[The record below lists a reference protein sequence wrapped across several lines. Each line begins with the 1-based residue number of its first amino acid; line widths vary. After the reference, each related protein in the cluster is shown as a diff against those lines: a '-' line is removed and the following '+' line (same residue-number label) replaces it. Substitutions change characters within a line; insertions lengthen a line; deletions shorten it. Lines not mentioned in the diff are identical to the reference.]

1 MEESVVDYKEVFRK
15 MPKPV
20 LFIRYELNKDKKSVM
35 NIEFINDEAL
45 SFFNKT
51 CGELINKDFFE
62 ILPEFKE
69 DKNFIDRVESIGS
82 DNIIYT
88 KYIRSLVNFI
98 GITIQKID
106 EKYFAFYLEYC
117 IEKKVFDE
125 INKLGNIFFIK
136 DKENRYMHSSDL
148 YNEYAGHPNIDM
160 YGLTDFEIYP
170 EDIAAL
176 YFDATK
182 TLIDSK
188 KAYSQEIWT
197 LNNTVYILNR
207 HSIYSNDEIIGV
219 IGIYESVIGKLEKI
233 YDGDIITKIVNNST
247 EHITIKDMNGVY
259 LDCNNSFLKDTKLKR
274 EDVIG
279 KSNANIVN
287 LSEIEVS
294 AHKSDLEVIK
304 EKKRKIYNEEITIDG
319 QVREFE
325 VIKEP
330 FLDSYKNMVGII
342 ATGRD
347 VTHRREI
354 ERMQQEFFANIS
366 HELRTPLNLI
376 FGSLQLI
383 RIVEKE
389 YLEKRSAFNK
399 YINIIDQNSK
409 RLLKL
414 VDNLIDSTKMKC
426 GYYQYNPENNDIVS
440 FIENIAMS
448 VAEFAKQNNIDLK
461 FDTDVEEKI
470 MAFDLEKLERIMLN
484 LLSNS
489 IKYNKVQGQIEV
501 LLNDCNDTF
510 VITVKDTGVG
520 IPSDKLMYIFER
532 FRQVENRFN
541 KSTEGSGIGLSLVKD
556 LIEIQGGAI
565 EVKSELGVGS
575 EFIIKLPVKI
585 LSDQSNINKMYF
597 NNYSSDLV
605 KRMNIEFS
613 DIYLKND

>member
-1 MEESVVDYKEVFRK
+1 MVNYKDVFRK
-15 MPKPV
+15 IPKPI
-20 LFIRYELNKDKKSVM
+20 LFIKYELNKDKNTTMK
-35 NIEFINDEAL
+35 IEFINDEAL

-51 CGELINKDFFE
+51 SDELIHKDFFDV
-62 ILPEFKE
+62 LPEFKD
-69 DKNFIDRVESIGS
+69 DKNFINRIESIEN
-82 DNIIYT
+82 DNIVCT

-98 GITIQKID
+98 SITIQKID
-106 EKYFAFYLEYC
+106 EKYFAFYLEHC
-117 IEKKVFDE
+117 IEKKIFDE
-125 INKLGNIFFIK
+125 INELGNIFFIK
-136 DKENRYMHSSDL
+136 DRENRYMYSSDL
-148 YNEYAGHPNIDM
+148 YNEYEGHPNLDM
-160 YGLTDFEIYP
+160 YGLTDFDVYSKENG
-170 EDIAAL
+170 DL
-176 YFDATK
+176 YFNAAK
-182 TLIDSK
+182 TFIDSK
-188 KAYSQEIWT
+188 QPYSKEIST

-207 HSIYSNDEIIGV
+207 YSIYSNGEV
-219 IGIYESVIGKLEKI
+219 IGIIGIFESVIGKLEKI
-233 YDGDIITKIVNNST
+233 YDGGIMTKIVNDSL
-247 EHITIKDMNGVY
+247 EHIIFKDMNGVY
-259 LDCNNSFLKDTKLKR
+259 LDCNDSFLKDLKLKR

-279 KSNANIVN
+279 KSSSNIYG
-287 LSEIEVS
+287 LSEIEAS
-294 AHKSDLEVIK
+294 IQKSDLEVIK

-330 FLDSYKNMVGII
+330 FLDSYKNLVGII
-342 ATGRD
+342 VTGRD

-354 ERMQQEFFANIS
+354 EKMQQEFFANIS

-376 FGSLQLI
+376 FSSLQLI
-383 RIVEKE
+383 KSVEKE
-389 YLEKRSAFNK
+389 VLEKRNSLNK
-399 YINIIDQNSK
+399 YIDIIDQNSK

-414 VDNLIDSTKMKC
+414 VDNLIDSTRMKC
-426 GYYQYNPENNDIVS
+426 GYYEYEPKNYDIVS
-440 FIENIAMS
+440 FVENISMS
-448 VAEFAKQNNIDLK
+448 VADFAKQNNIDLI

-489 IKYNKVQGQIEV
+489 IKYNKAQGQIEV

-510 VITVKDTGVG
+510 VIRVKDTGVG

-556 LIEIQGGAI
+556 LIEIQGGTI

-585 LSDQSNINKMYF
+585 LSDDSNIDKVYF
-597 NNYSSDLV
+597 NNDYHDLV

-613 DIYLKND
+613 DIYIGND

>member
-1 MEESVVDYKEVFRK
+1 MVNYKDVFRK
-15 MPKPV
+15 IPKPV
-20 LFIRYELNKDKKSVM
+20 LFIKYELNKDKNTTMK
-35 NIEFINDEAL
+35 IEFINDEAL

-51 CGELINKDFFE
+51 SDELIHKDFFDV
-62 ILPEFKE
+62 LPEFKD
-69 DKNFIDRVESIGS
+69 DKNFINRIESIEN
-82 DNIIYT
+82 DNIVCT

-98 GITIQKID
+98 SITIQKID
-106 EKYFAFYLEYC
+106 EKYFAFYLEHC
-117 IEKKVFDE
+117 IEKKIFDE
-125 INKLGNIFFIK
+125 INELGNIFFIK
-136 DKENRYMHSSDL
+136 DRENRYMYSSDL
-148 YNEYAGHPNIDM
+148 YNEYEGHPNLDM
-160 YGLTDFEIYP
+160 YGLTDFDVYSKENG
-170 EDIAAL
+170 DL
-176 YFDATK
+176 YFNAAK
-182 TLIDSK
+182 TFIDSK
-188 KAYSQEIWT
+188 QPYSKEIST

-207 HSIYSNDEIIGV
+207 YSIYSNGEV
-219 IGIYESVIGKLEKI
+219 IGIIGIFESVIGKLEKI
-233 YDGDIITKIVNNST
+233 YDGGIMTKIVNDSL
-247 EHITIKDMNGVY
+247 EHIIFKDMNGVY
-259 LDCNNSFLKDTKLKR
+259 LDCNDSFLKDLKLKR

-279 KSNANIVN
+279 KSSSNIYG
-287 LSEIEVS
+287 LSEIEAS
-294 AHKSDLEVIK
+294 IQKSDLEVIK

-330 FLDSYKNMVGII
+330 FLDSYKNLVGII
-342 ATGRD
+342 VTGRD

-354 ERMQQEFFANIS
+354 EKMQQEFFANIS

-383 RIVEKE
+383 KSVEKE
-389 YLEKRSAFNK
+389 VLEKRNSLNK
-399 YINIIDQNSK
+399 YIDIIDQNSK
-409 RLLKL
+409 RLLRL
-414 VDNLIDSTKMKC
+414 VDNLIDSTRMKC
-426 GYYQYNPENNDIVS
+426 GYYEYKPKNYDIVS
-440 FIENIAMS
+440 FVENISMS
-448 VAEFAKQNNIDLK
+448 VADFAKQNNIDLI

-489 IKYNKVQGQIEV
+489 IKYNKAQGQIEV

-510 VITVKDTGVG
+510 VIRVKDTGVG

-556 LIEIQGGAI
+556 LIEIQGGTI

-585 LSDQSNINKMYF
+585 LSDDSNIDKVYF
-597 NNYSSDLV
+597 NNDYHDLV

-613 DIYLKND
+613 DIYIGND

>member
-1 MEESVVDYKEVFRK
+1 MVNYKDVFRK
-15 MPKPV
+15 IPKPI
-20 LFIRYELNKDKKSVM
+20 LFIKYELNKDKNTTMK
-35 NIEFINDEAL
+35 IEFINDEAL

-51 CGELINKDFFE
+51 SDELIHKDFFDV
-62 ILPEFKE
+62 LPEFKD
-69 DKNFIDRVESIGS
+69 DKNFINRIESIEN
-82 DNIIYT
+82 DNIVCT

-98 GITIQKID
+98 SITIQKID
-106 EKYFAFYLEYC
+106 EKYFAFYLEHC
-117 IEKKVFDE
+117 IEKKIFDE
-125 INKLGNIFFIK
+125 INELGNIFFIK
-136 DKENRYMHSSDL
+136 DRENRYMYSSDL
-148 YNEYAGHPNIDM
+148 YNEYAGHPNLDM
-160 YGLTDFEIYP
+160 YGLTDFDVYSKENG
-170 EDIAAL
+170 DL
-176 YFDATK
+176 YFNAAK
-182 TLIDSK
+182 TFIDSK
-188 KAYSQEIWT
+188 QPYSKEIST

-207 HSIYSNDEIIGV
+207 YSIYSNGEV
-219 IGIYESVIGKLEKI
+219 IGIIGIFESVIGKLEKI
-233 YDGDIITKIVNNST
+233 YDGGIMTKIVNDSL
-247 EHITIKDMNGVY
+247 EHIIFKDMNGVY
-259 LDCNNSFLKDTKLKR
+259 LDCNDSFLKDLKLKR

-279 KSNANIVN
+279 KSSSNIYG
-287 LSEIEVS
+287 LSEIEAS
-294 AHKSDLEVIK
+294 IQKSDLEVIK

-330 FLDSYKNMVGII
+330 FLDSYKNLVGII
-342 ATGRD
+342 VTGRD

-354 ERMQQEFFANIS
+354 EKMQQEFFANIS

-383 RIVEKE
+383 KSVEKE
-389 YLEKRSAFNK
+389 VLEKRNSLNK
-399 YINIIDQNSK
+399 YIDIIDQNSK

-414 VDNLIDSTKMKC
+414 VDNLIDSTRMKC
-426 GYYQYNPENNDIVS
+426 GYYKYNPKNYDIVS
-440 FIENIAMS
+440 FVENISMS
-448 VAEFAKQNNIDLK
+448 VADFAKQNNIDLI

-489 IKYNKVQGQIEV
+489 IKYNKAQGQIEV

-556 LIEIQGGAI
+556 LIEIQGGTI

-585 LSDQSNINKMYF
+585 LSDDSNIDKVYF
-597 NNYSSDLV
+597 NNDYHDLV

-613 DIYLKND
+613 DIYIGND

>member
-1 MEESVVDYKEVFRK
+1 MVNYKDVFRK
-15 MPKPV
+15 IPKPV
-20 LFIRYELNKDKKSVM
+20 LFIKYELNKDKNTTMK
-35 NIEFINDEAL
+35 IEFINDEAL

-51 CGELINKDFFE
+51 SDELIHKDFFDV
-62 ILPEFKE
+62 LPEFKD
-69 DKNFIDRVESIGS
+69 DKNFINRIESIEN
-82 DNIIYT
+82 DNIVCT

-98 GITIQKID
+98 SITIQKID

-117 IEKKVFDE
+117 IEKKIFDE
-125 INKLGNIFFIK
+125 INELGNIFFIK
-136 DKENRYMHSSDL
+136 DRENRYMYSSDL
-148 YNEYAGHPNIDM
+148 YNEYAGHPNLDM
-160 YGLTDFEIYP
+160 YGLTDFDVYSKENG
-170 EDIAAL
+170 DL
-176 YFDATK
+176 YFNAAK
-182 TLIDSK
+182 TFIDSK
-188 KAYSQEIWT
+188 QPYSKEIST

-207 HSIYSNDEIIGV
+207 YSIYSNGEV
-219 IGIYESVIGKLEKI
+219 IGIIGIFESVIGKLEKI
-233 YDGDIITKIVNNST
+233 YDGGIMTKIVNDSL
-247 EHITIKDMNGVY
+247 EHIIFKDMNGVY
-259 LDCNNSFLKDTKLKR
+259 LDCNDSFLKDLKLKR

-279 KSNANIVN
+279 KSSFNIYG
-287 LSEIEVS
+287 LSEIEAS
-294 AHKSDLEVIK
+294 IQKSDLEVIK

-330 FLDSYKNMVGII
+330 FWDSYKNLVGII
-342 ATGRD
+342 VTGRD

-354 ERMQQEFFANIS
+354 EKMQQEFFANIS

-383 RIVEKE
+383 KSVEKE
-389 YLEKRSAFNK
+389 ALEKRNSLNK
-399 YINIIDQNSK
+399 YIDIIDQNSK

-414 VDNLIDSTKMKC
+414 VDNLIDSTRMKC
-426 GYYQYNPENNDIVS
+426 GYYEYKPKNYDIVS
-440 FIENIAMS
+440 FVENISMS
-448 VAEFAKQNNIDLK
+448 VADFAKQNNIDLI

-489 IKYNKVQGQIEV
+489 IKYNKAQGQIEV

-510 VITVKDTGVG
+510 VIRVKDTGVG
-520 IPSDKLMYIFER
+520 IPSDNLMYIFER

-556 LIEIQGGAI
+556 LIEIQGGTI

-585 LSDQSNINKMYF
+585 LSDDSNIDKVYF
-597 NNYSSDLV
+597 NNDYHDLV

-613 DIYLKND
+613 DIYIGND

>member
-1 MEESVVDYKEVFRK
+1 MVNYKDVFRK
-15 MPKPV
+15 IPKPV
-20 LFIRYELNKDKKSVM
+20 LFIKYELNKDKNTTMK
-35 NIEFINDEAL
+35 IEFINDEAL

-51 CGELINKDFFE
+51 SDELIHKDFFDV
-62 ILPEFKE
+62 LPEFKD
-69 DKNFIDRVESIGS
+69 DKNFINRIESIEN
-82 DNIIYT
+82 DNIVCT

-98 GITIQKID
+98 SITIQKID
-106 EKYFAFYLEYC
+106 EKYFAFYLEHC
-117 IEKKVFDE
+117 IEKKIFDE
-125 INKLGNIFFIK
+125 INELGNIFFIK
-136 DKENRYMHSSDL
+136 DRENRYMYSSDL
-148 YNEYAGHPNIDM
+148 YNEYEGHPNLDM
-160 YGLTDFEIYP
+160 YGLTDFDVYSKENG
-170 EDIAAL
+170 DL
-176 YFDATK
+176 YFNAAK
-182 TLIDSK
+182 TFIDSK
-188 KAYSQEIWT
+188 QPYSKEIST

-207 HSIYSNDEIIGV
+207 YSIYSNGEV
-219 IGIYESVIGKLEKI
+219 IGIIGIFESVIGKLEKI
-233 YDGDIITKIVNNST
+233 YDGGIMTKIVNDSL
-247 EHITIKDMNGVY
+247 EHIIFKDMNGVY
-259 LDCNNSFLKDTKLKR
+259 LDCNDSFLKDLKLKR

-279 KSNANIVN
+279 KSSSNIYG
-287 LSEIEVS
+287 LSEIEAS
-294 AHKSDLEVIK
+294 IQKSDLEVIK

-330 FLDSYKNMVGII
+330 FLDSYKNLVGII
-342 ATGRD
+342 VTGRD

-354 ERMQQEFFANIS
+354 EKMQQEFFANIS

-383 RIVEKE
+383 KSVEKE
-389 YLEKRSAFNK
+389 VLEKRNSLNK
-399 YINIIDQNSK
+399 YIDIIDQNSK

-414 VDNLIDSTKMKC
+414 VDNLIDSTRMKC
-426 GYYQYNPENNDIVS
+426 GYYEYKPKNYDIVS
-440 FIENIAMS
+440 FVENISMS
-448 VAEFAKQNNIDLK
+448 VADFAKQNNIDLI

-489 IKYNKVQGQIEV
+489 IKYNKAQGQIEV

-510 VITVKDTGVG
+510 VIRVKDTGVG

-556 LIEIQGGAI
+556 LIEIQGGTI

-585 LSDQSNINKMYF
+585 LSDDSNIDKVYF
-597 NNYSSDLV
+597 NNDYHDLV

-613 DIYLKND
+613 DIYIGND

>member
-1 MEESVVDYKEVFRK
+1 MVNYKDVFRK
-15 MPKPV
+15 IPKPV
-20 LFIRYELNKDKKSVM
+20 LFIKYELNKDKNTTMK
-35 NIEFINDEAL
+35 IEFINDEAL

-51 CGELINKDFFE
+51 SDELIHKDFFDV
-62 ILPEFKE
+62 LPEFND
-69 DKNFIDRVESIGS
+69 DKNFINRIESIEN
-82 DNIIYT
+82 DNIVCT

-98 GITIQKID
+98 SITIQKID

-117 IEKKVFDE
+117 IEKKIFDE
-125 INKLGNIFFIK
+125 INELGNIFFIK
-136 DKENRYMHSSDL
+136 DRENRYMYSSDL
-148 YNEYAGHPNIDM
+148 YNEYAGHPNLDM
-160 YGLTDFEIYP
+160 YGLTDFDVYSKENG
-170 EDIAAL
+170 DL
-176 YFDATK
+176 YFNAAK
-182 TLIDSK
+182 TFIDSK
-188 KAYSQEIWT
+188 QPYSKEIST

-207 HSIYSNDEIIGV
+207 YSIYSNGEV
-219 IGIYESVIGKLEKI
+219 IGIIGIFEGVIGKLEKI
-233 YDGDIITKIVNNST
+233 YDGGIMTKIVNDSL
-247 EHITIKDMNGVY
+247 EHIIFKDMNGVY
-259 LDCNNSFLKDTKLKR
+259 LDCNDSFLKDLKLKR

-279 KSNANIVN
+279 KSSFNIYG
-287 LSEIEVS
+287 LSEIEAS
-294 AHKSDLEVIK
+294 IQKSDLEVIK

-330 FLDSYKNMVGII
+330 FLDSYKNLVGII
-342 ATGRD
+342 VTGRD

-354 ERMQQEFFANIS
+354 EKMQQEFFANIS

-383 RIVEKE
+383 KSVEKE
-389 YLEKRSAFNK
+389 VLEKRNSLNK
-399 YINIIDQNSK
+399 YIDIIDQNSK

-414 VDNLIDSTKMKC
+414 VDNLIDSTRMKC
-426 GYYQYNPENNDIVS
+426 GYYEYNPKNYDIVS
-440 FIENIAMS
+440 FVENISMS
-448 VAEFAKQNNIDLK
+448 VADFAKQNNIDLI

-489 IKYNKVQGQIEV
+489 IKYNKAQGQIEV

-510 VITVKDTGVG
+510 VIRVKDTGVG

-532 FRQVENRFN
+532 FRQVENTFN
-541 KSTEGSGIGLSLVKD
+541 KSTKGSGIGLSLVKD
-556 LIEIQGGAI
+556 LIEIQGGTI

-585 LSDQSNINKMYF
+585 LSDDSNIDKVYF
-597 NNYSSDLV
+597 NNDYHDLV

-613 DIYLKND
+613 DIYIGND

>member
-1 MEESVVDYKEVFRK
+1 MVNYKDVFRK
-15 MPKPV
+15 IPKPI
-20 LFIRYELNKDKKSVM
+20 LFIKYELNKDKNTTMK
-35 NIEFINDEAL
+35 IEFINDEAL

-51 CGELINKDFFE
+51 SDELIHKDFFDV
-62 ILPEFKE
+62 LPEFKD
-69 DKNFIDRVESIGS
+69 DKNFINRIESIEN
-82 DNIIYT
+82 DNIVCT

-98 GITIQKID
+98 SITIQKID
-106 EKYFAFYLEYC
+106 EKYFAFYLEHC
-117 IEKKVFDE
+117 IEKKIFDE
-125 INKLGNIFFIK
+125 INELGNIFFIK
-136 DKENRYMHSSDL
+136 DRENRYMYSSDL
-148 YNEYAGHPNIDM
+148 YNEYEGHPNLDM
-160 YGLTDFEIYP
+160 YGLTDFDVYSKENG
-170 EDIAAL
+170 DL
-176 YFDATK
+176 YFNAAK
-182 TLIDSK
+182 TFIDSK
-188 KAYSQEIWT
+188 QPYSKEISI

-207 HSIYSNDEIIGV
+207 YSIYSNGEV
-219 IGIYESVIGKLEKI
+219 IGIIGIFESVIGKLEKI
-233 YDGDIITKIVNNST
+233 YDGGIMTKIVNDSL
-247 EHITIKDMNGVY
+247 EHIIFKDMNGVY
-259 LDCNNSFLKDTKLKR
+259 LDCNDSFLKDLKLKR

-279 KSNANIVN
+279 KSSSNIYG
-287 LSEIEVS
+287 LSEIEAS
-294 AHKSDLEVIK
+294 IQKSDLEVIK

-330 FLDSYKNMVGII
+330 FWDSYKNLVGII
-342 ATGRD
+342 VTGRD

-354 ERMQQEFFANIS
+354 EKMQQEFFANIS

-383 RIVEKE
+383 KSVEKE
-389 YLEKRSAFNK
+389 VLEKRNSLNK
-399 YINIIDQNSK
+399 YIDIIDQNSK

-414 VDNLIDSTKMKC
+414 VDNLIDSTRMKC
-426 GYYQYNPENNDIVS
+426 GYYEYNPKNYDIVS
-440 FIENIAMS
+440 FVENISMS
-448 VAEFAKQNNIDLK
+448 VADFAKQNNIDLI

-489 IKYNKVQGQIEV
+489 IKYNKAQGQIEV

-532 FRQVENRFN
+532 FRQVENTFN
-541 KSTEGSGIGLSLVKD
+541 KSTKGSGIGLSLVKD
-556 LIEIQGGAI
+556 LIEIQGGTI

-585 LSDQSNINKMYF
+585 LSDDSNIDKVYF
-597 NNYSSDLV
+597 NNDYHDLV

-613 DIYLKND
+613 DIYIGND

>member
-1 MEESVVDYKEVFRK
+1 MVNYKDVFRK
-15 MPKPV
+15 IPKPV
-20 LFIRYELNKDKKSVM
+20 LFIKYELNKDKNTTMK
-35 NIEFINDEAL
+35 IEFINDEAL

-51 CGELINKDFFE
+51 SDELIHKDFFDV
-62 ILPEFKE
+62 LPEFND
-69 DKNFIDRVESIGS
+69 DKNFINRIESIEN
-82 DNIIYT
+82 DNIVCT

-98 GITIQKID
+98 SITIQKID

-117 IEKKVFDE
+117 IEKKIFDE
-125 INKLGNIFFIK
+125 INELGNIFFIK
-136 DKENRYMHSSDL
+136 DRENRYMYSSDL
-148 YNEYAGHPNIDM
+148 YNEYAGHPNLDM
-160 YGLTDFEIYP
+160 YGLTDFDVYSKENG
-170 EDIAAL
+170 DL
-176 YFDATK
+176 YFNAAK
-182 TLIDSK
+182 TFIDSK
-188 KAYSQEIWT
+188 QPYSKEIST

-207 HSIYSNDEIIGV
+207 YSIYSNGEV
-219 IGIYESVIGKLEKI
+219 IGIIGIFESVIGKLEKI
-233 YDGDIITKIVNNST
+233 YDGGIMTKIVNDSL
-247 EHITIKDMNGVY
+247 EHIIFKDMNGVY
-259 LDCNNSFLKDTKLKR
+259 LDCNDSFLKDLKLKR

-279 KSNANIVN
+279 KSSSNIYG
-287 LSEIEVS
+287 LSEIEAS
-294 AHKSDLEVIK
+294 IQKSDLEVIK

-330 FLDSYKNMVGII
+330 FLDSYKNLVGII
-342 ATGRD
+342 VTGRD

-354 ERMQQEFFANIS
+354 EKMQQEFFANIS

-383 RIVEKE
+383 KSVEKE
-389 YLEKRSAFNK
+389 VLEKRNSLNK
-399 YINIIDQNSK
+399 YIDIIDQNSK

-414 VDNLIDSTKMKC
+414 VDNLIDSTRMKC
-426 GYYQYNPENNDIVS
+426 GYYEYNPKNYDIVS
-440 FIENIAMS
+440 FVENISMS
-448 VAEFAKQNNIDLK
+448 VADFAKQNNIDLI

-489 IKYNKVQGQIEV
+489 IKYNKAQGQIEV

-510 VITVKDTGVG
+510 VIRVKDTGVG

-541 KSTEGSGIGLSLVKD
+541 KSTKGSGIGLSLVKD
-556 LIEIQGGAI
+556 LIEIQGGTI

-585 LSDQSNINKMYF
+585 LSDDSNIDKVYF
-597 NNYSSDLV
+597 NNDYHDLV

-613 DIYLKND
+613 DIYIGND

>member
-1 MEESVVDYKEVFRK
+1 MVNYKDVFRK
-15 MPKPV
+15 IPKPI
-20 LFIRYELNKDKKSVM
+20 LFIKYELNKDKNTTMK
-35 NIEFINDEAL
+35 IEFINDEAL

-51 CGELINKDFFE
+51 SDELIHKDFFDV
-62 ILPEFKE
+62 LPEFKD
-69 DKNFIDRVESIGS
+69 DKNFINRIESIEN
-82 DNIIYT
+82 DNIVCT

-98 GITIQKID
+98 SITIQKID
-106 EKYFAFYLEYC
+106 EKYFAFYLEHC
-117 IEKKVFDE
+117 IEKKIFDE
-125 INKLGNIFFIK
+125 INELGNIFFIK
-136 DKENRYMHSSDL
+136 DRENRYMYSSDL
-148 YNEYAGHPNIDM
+148 YNEYEGHPNLDM
-160 YGLTDFEIYP
+160 YGLTDFDVYSKEKG
-170 EDIAAL
+170 DL
-176 YFDATK
+176 YFNEAK
-182 TLIDSK
+182 TFIDSK
-188 KAYSQEIWT
+188 QPYSKEIST

-207 HSIYSNDEIIGV
+207 YSIYSNGEV
-219 IGIYESVIGKLEKI
+219 IGIIGIFESVIGKLEKI
-233 YDGDIITKIVNNST
+233 YDGGIMTKIVNDSL
-247 EHITIKDMNGVY
+247 EHIIFKDMNGVY
-259 LDCNNSFLKDTKLKR
+259 LDCNDSFLKDLKLKR

-279 KSNANIVN
+279 KSSSNIYG
-287 LSEIEVS
+287 LSEIEAS
-294 AHKSDLEVIK
+294 IQKSDLEVIK

-330 FLDSYKNMVGII
+330 FWDSYKNLVGII
-342 ATGRD
+342 VTGRD

-354 ERMQQEFFANIS
+354 EKMQQEFFANIS

-383 RIVEKE
+383 KSVEKE
-389 YLEKRSAFNK
+389 VLEKRNSLNK
-399 YINIIDQNSK
+399 YIDIIDQNSK

-414 VDNLIDSTKMKC
+414 VDNLIESTRMKC
-426 GYYQYNPENNDIVS
+426 GYYEYNPKNYDIVS
-440 FIENIAMS
+440 FVENISMS
-448 VAEFAKQNNIDLK
+448 VADFAKQNNIDLI

-489 IKYNKVQGQIEV
+489 IKYNKAQGQIEV
-501 LLNDCNDTF
+501 LLNDCNNTF

-556 LIEIQGGAI
+556 LIEIQGGTI

-585 LSDQSNINKMYF
+585 LSDDSNIDKVYF
-597 NNYSSDLV
+597 NNDYHDLV

-613 DIYLKND
+613 DIYIGND

>member
-1 MEESVVDYKEVFRK
+1 MVNYKDVFRK
-15 MPKPV
+15 IPKPV
-20 LFIRYELNKDKKSVM
+20 LFIKYELNKDKNTTMK
-35 NIEFINDEAL
+35 IEFINDEAL

-51 CGELINKDFFE
+51 SDELIHKDFFDV
-62 ILPEFKE
+62 LPEFKD
-69 DKNFIDRVESIGS
+69 DKNFINRIESIEN
-82 DNIIYT
+82 DNIVCT

-98 GITIQKID
+98 SITIQKID
-106 EKYFAFYLEYC
+106 EKYFAFYLEHC
-117 IEKKVFDE
+117 IEKKIFDE
-125 INKLGNIFFIK
+125 INELGNIFFIK
-136 DKENRYMHSSDL
+136 DRENRYMYSSDL
-148 YNEYAGHPNIDM
+148 YNEYEGHPNLDM
-160 YGLTDFEIYP
+160 YGLTDFDVYSKENG
-170 EDIAAL
+170 DL
-176 YFDATK
+176 YFNAAK
-182 TLIDSK
+182 TFIDSK
-188 KAYSQEIWT
+188 QPYSKEIST

-207 HSIYSNDEIIGV
+207 YSIYSNGEV
-219 IGIYESVIGKLEKI
+219 IGIIGIFESVIGKLEKI
-233 YDGDIITKIVNNST
+233 YDGGIMTKIVNDSL
-247 EHITIKDMNGVY
+247 EHIIFKDMNGVY
-259 LDCNNSFLKDTKLKR
+259 LDCNDSFLKDLKLKR

-279 KSNANIVN
+279 KSSSNIYG
-287 LSEIEVS
+287 LSEIEAS
-294 AHKSDLEVIK
+294 IQKSDLEVIK

-330 FLDSYKNMVGII
+330 FWDSYKNLVGII
-342 ATGRD
+342 VTGRD

-354 ERMQQEFFANIS
+354 EKMQQEFFANIS

-383 RIVEKE
+383 KSVEKE
-389 YLEKRSAFNK
+389 VLEKRNSLNK
-399 YINIIDQNSK
+399 YIDIIDQNSK
-409 RLLKL
+409 RLLRL
-414 VDNLIDSTKMKC
+414 VDNLIDSTRMKC
-426 GYYQYNPENNDIVS
+426 GYYEYNPKNYDIVS
-440 FIENIAMS
+440 FVENISMS
-448 VAEFAKQNNIDLK
+448 VADFAKQNNIDLI
-461 FDTDVEEKI
+461 FDTNVEEKI

-489 IKYNKVQGQIEV
+489 IKYNKAQGQIEV

-556 LIEIQGGAI
+556 LIEIQGGTI

-585 LSDQSNINKMYF
+585 LSDDSNIDKVYF
-597 NNYSSDLV
+597 NNDYHDLV

-613 DIYLKND
+613 DIYIGND

>member
-1 MEESVVDYKEVFRK
+1 MVNYKDVFRK
-15 MPKPV
+15 IPKPI
-20 LFIRYELNKDKKSVM
+20 LFIKYELNKDKNTTMK
-35 NIEFINDEAL
+35 IEFINDEAL

-51 CGELINKDFFE
+51 SDELIHKDFFDV
-62 ILPEFKE
+62 LPEFKD
-69 DKNFIDRVESIGS
+69 DKNFINRIESIEN
-82 DNIIYT
+82 DNIVCT

-98 GITIQKID
+98 SITIQKID
-106 EKYFAFYLEYC
+106 EKYFAFYLEHC
-117 IEKKVFDE
+117 IEKKIFDE
-125 INKLGNIFFIK
+125 INELGNIFFIK
-136 DKENRYMHSSDL
+136 DRENRYMYSSDL
-148 YNEYAGHPNIDM
+148 YNEYEGHPNLDM
-160 YGLTDFEIYP
+160 YGLTDFDVYSKENG
-170 EDIAAL
+170 DL
-176 YFDATK
+176 YFNAAK
-182 TLIDSK
+182 TFIDSK
-188 KAYSQEIWT
+188 QPYSKEIST

-207 HSIYSNDEIIGV
+207 YSIYSNGEV
-219 IGIYESVIGKLEKI
+219 IGIIGIFESVIGKLEKI
-233 YDGDIITKIVNNST
+233 YDGGIMTKIVNDSL
-247 EHITIKDMNGVY
+247 EHIIFKGMNGVY
-259 LDCNNSFLKDTKLKR
+259 LDCNDSFLKDLKLKR

-279 KSNANIVN
+279 KSSSNIYG
-287 LSEIEVS
+287 LSEIEAS
-294 AHKSDLEVIK
+294 IQKSDLEVIK

-330 FLDSYKNMVGII
+330 FLDSYKNLVGII
-342 ATGRD
+342 VTGRD

-354 ERMQQEFFANIS
+354 EKMQQEFFANIS

-383 RIVEKE
+383 KSVEKE
-389 YLEKRSAFNK
+389 VLEKRNSLNK
-399 YINIIDQNSK
+399 YIDIIDQNSK

-414 VDNLIDSTKMKC
+414 VDNLIESTRMKC
-426 GYYQYNPENNDIVS
+426 GYYEYNPKNYDIVS
-440 FIENIAMS
+440 FVENISMS
-448 VAEFAKQNNIDLK
+448 VADFAKQNNIDLI

-489 IKYNKVQGQIEV
+489 IKYNKAQGQIEV

-556 LIEIQGGAI
+556 LIEIQGGTI

-585 LSDQSNINKMYF
+585 LSDDSNIDKVYF
-597 NNYSSDLV
+597 NNDYHDLV
-605 KRMNIEFS
+605 KRMNIEFYY
-613 DIYLKND
+613 IYIGND

>member
-1 MEESVVDYKEVFRK
+1 MVNYKDVFRK
-15 MPKPV
+15 IPKPI
-20 LFIRYELNKDKKSVM
+20 LFIKYELNKDKNTTMK
-35 NIEFINDEAL
+35 IEFINDEAL

-51 CGELINKDFFE
+51 SDELIHKDFFDV
-62 ILPEFKE
+62 LPEFKD
-69 DKNFIDRVESIGS
+69 DKNFINRIESIEN
-82 DNIIYT
+82 DNIVCT

-98 GITIQKID
+98 SITIQKID
-106 EKYFAFYLEYC
+106 EKYFAFYLEHC
-117 IEKKVFDE
+117 IEKKIFDE
-125 INKLGNIFFIK
+125 INELGNIFFIK
-136 DKENRYMHSSDL
+136 DRENRYMYSSDL
-148 YNEYAGHPNIDM
+148 YNEYEGHPNLDM
-160 YGLTDFEIYP
+160 YGLTDFDVYSKENG
-170 EDIAAL
+170 DL
-176 YFDATK
+176 YFNAAK
-182 TLIDSK
+182 TFIDSK
-188 KAYSQEIWT
+188 QPYSKEIST

-207 HSIYSNDEIIGV
+207 YSIYSNGEV
-219 IGIYESVIGKLEKI
+219 IGIIGIFESVIGKLEKI
-233 YDGDIITKIVNNST
+233 YDGGIMTKIVNDSL
-247 EHITIKDMNGVY
+247 EHIIFKDMNGVY
-259 LDCNNSFLKDTKLKR
+259 LDCNDSFLKDLKLKR

-279 KSNANIVN
+279 KSSSNIYG
-287 LSEIEVS
+287 LSEIEAS
-294 AHKSDLEVIK
+294 IQKSDLEVIK
-304 EKKRKIYNEEITIDG
+304 EKKRKIYSEEITIDG

-330 FLDSYKNMVGII
+330 FWDSYKNLVGII
-342 ATGRD
+342 VTGRD

-354 ERMQQEFFANIS
+354 EKMQQEFFANIS

-383 RIVEKE
+383 KSVEKE
-389 YLEKRSAFNK
+389 VLEKRNSLNK
-399 YINIIDQNSK
+399 YIDIIDQNSK

-414 VDNLIDSTKMKC
+414 VDNLIESTRMKC
-426 GYYQYNPENNDIVS
+426 GYYEYNPKNYDIVS
-440 FIENIAMS
+440 FVENISMS
-448 VAEFAKQNNIDLK
+448 VADFAKQNNIDLI

-489 IKYNKVQGQIEV
+489 IKYNKAQGQIEV

-556 LIEIQGGAI
+556 LIEIQGGTI

-585 LSDQSNINKMYF
+585 LSDDSNIDKVYF
-597 NNYSSDLV
+597 NNDYHDLV

-613 DIYLKND
+613 DIYIGND

>member
-1 MEESVVDYKEVFRK
+1 MVNYKDVFRK
-15 MPKPV
+15 IPKPV
-20 LFIRYELNKDKKSVM
+20 LFIKYELNKDKNTTMK
-35 NIEFINDEAL
+35 IEFINDEAL

-51 CGELINKDFFE
+51 SDELIHKDFFDV
-62 ILPEFKE
+62 LPEFKD
-69 DKNFIDRVESIGS
+69 DKNFINRIESIEN
-82 DNIIYT
+82 DNIVCT

-98 GITIQKID
+98 SITIQKID

-117 IEKKVFDE
+117 IEKKIFDE
-125 INKLGNIFFIK
+125 INELGNIFFIK
-136 DKENRYMHSSDL
+136 DRENTYMYSSDL
-148 YNEYAGHPNIDM
+148 YNEYAGHPNLDM
-160 YGLTDFEIYP
+160 YGLTDFDVYSKENG
-170 EDIAAL
+170 DL
-176 YFDATK
+176 YFNAAK
-182 TLIDSK
+182 TFIDSK
-188 KAYSQEIWT
+188 QPYSKEIST

-207 HSIYSNDEIIGV
+207 YSIYSNGEV
-219 IGIYESVIGKLEKI
+219 IGIIGIFESVIGKLEKI
-233 YDGDIITKIVNNST
+233 YDGGIMTKIVNDSL
-247 EHITIKDMNGVY
+247 EHIIFKDMNGVY
-259 LDCNNSFLKDTKLKR
+259 LDCNDSFLKDLKLKR

-279 KSNANIVN
+279 KSSSNIYG
-287 LSEIEVS
+287 LSEIEAS
-294 AHKSDLEVIK
+294 IQKSDLEVIK

-330 FLDSYKNMVGII
+330 FWDSYKNLVGII
-342 ATGRD
+342 VTGRD

-354 ERMQQEFFANIS
+354 EKMQQEFFANIS

-383 RIVEKE
+383 KSVEKE
-389 YLEKRSAFNK
+389 VLEKRNSLNK
-399 YINIIDQNSK
+399 YIDIIDQNSK

-414 VDNLIDSTKMKC
+414 VDNLIDSTRMKC
-426 GYYQYNPENNDIVS
+426 GYYEYNPKNYDIVS
-440 FIENIAMS
+440 FVENISMS
-448 VAEFAKQNNIDLK
+448 VADFAKQNNIDLI

-489 IKYNKVQGQIEV
+489 IKYNKAQGQIEV

-556 LIEIQGGAI
+556 LIEIQGGTI

-585 LSDQSNINKMYF
+585 LSDDSNIDKVYF
-597 NNYSSDLV
+597 NNDYHDLV

-613 DIYLKND
+613 DIYIGND

>member
-1 MEESVVDYKEVFRK
+1 MVNYKDVFRK
-15 MPKPV
+15 IPKPV
-20 LFIRYELNKDKKSVM
+20 LFIKYELNKDKNTTMK
-35 NIEFINDEAL
+35 IEFINDEAL

-51 CGELINKDFFE
+51 SDELIHKDFFDV
-62 ILPEFKE
+62 LPEFKD
-69 DKNFIDRVESIGS
+69 DKNFINRIESIEN
-82 DNIIYT
+82 DNIVCT

-98 GITIQKID
+98 SITIQKID
-106 EKYFAFYLEYC
+106 EKYFAFYLEHC
-117 IEKKVFDE
+117 IEKKIFDE
-125 INKLGNIFFIK
+125 INELGNIFFIK
-136 DKENRYMHSSDL
+136 DRENRYMYSSDL
-148 YNEYAGHPNIDM
+148 YNEYEGHPNLDM
-160 YGLTDFEIYP
+160 YGLTDFDVYSKENG
-170 EDIAAL
+170 DL
-176 YFDATK
+176 YFNAAK
-182 TLIDSK
+182 TFIDSK
-188 KAYSQEIWT
+188 QPYSKEISI

-207 HSIYSNDEIIGV
+207 YSIYSNGEV
-219 IGIYESVIGKLEKI
+219 IGIIGIFESVIGKLEKI
-233 YDGDIITKIVNNST
+233 YDGGIMTKIVNDSL
-247 EHITIKDMNGVY
+247 EHIIFKDMNGVY
-259 LDCNNSFLKDTKLKR
+259 LDCNDSFLKDLKLKR

-279 KSNANIVN
+279 KSSSNIYG
-287 LSEIEVS
+287 LSEIEAS
-294 AHKSDLEVIK
+294 IQKSDLEVIK

-330 FLDSYKNMVGII
+330 FLDSYKNLVGII
-342 ATGRD
+342 VTGRD

-354 ERMQQEFFANIS
+354 EKMQQEFFANIS

-383 RIVEKE
+383 KSVEKE
-389 YLEKRSAFNK
+389 VLEKRNSLNK
-399 YINIIDQNSK
+399 YIDIIDQNSK

-414 VDNLIDSTKMKC
+414 VDNLIDSTRMKC
-426 GYYQYNPENNDIVS
+426 GYYEYKPKNYDIVS
-440 FIENIAMS
+440 FVENISMS
-448 VAEFAKQNNIDLK
+448 VADFAKQNNIDLI

-489 IKYNKVQGQIEV
+489 IKYNKAQGQIEV

-510 VITVKDTGVG
+510 VIRVKDTGVG

-556 LIEIQGGAI
+556 LIEIQGGTI

-585 LSDQSNINKMYF
+585 LSDDSNIDKVYF
-597 NNYSSDLV
+597 NNDYHDLV

-613 DIYLKND
+613 DIYIGND

>member
-1 MEESVVDYKEVFRK
+1 MVNYKDVFRK
-15 MPKPV
+15 IPKPI
-20 LFIRYELNKDKKSVM
+20 LFIKYELNKDKNTTMK
-35 NIEFINDEAL
+35 IEFINDEAL

-51 CGELINKDFFE
+51 SDELIHKDFFDV
-62 ILPEFKE
+62 LPEFKD
-69 DKNFIDRVESIGS
+69 DKNFINRIESIEN
-82 DNIIYT
+82 DNIVCT

-98 GITIQKID
+98 SITIQKID
-106 EKYFAFYLEYC
+106 EKYFAFYLEHC
-117 IEKKVFDE
+117 IEKKIFDE
-125 INKLGNIFFIK
+125 INELGNIFFIK
-136 DKENRYMHSSDL
+136 DRENRYMYSSDL
-148 YNEYAGHPNIDM
+148 YNEYEGHPNLDM
-160 YGLTDFEIYP
+160 YGLTDFDVYSKEKG
-170 EDIAAL
+170 DL
-176 YFDATK
+176 YFNAAK
-182 TLIDSK
+182 TFIDSK
-188 KAYSQEIWT
+188 QPYSKEIST

-207 HSIYSNDEIIGV
+207 YSIYSNGEV
-219 IGIYESVIGKLEKI
+219 IGIIGIFESVIGKLEKI
-233 YDGDIITKIVNNST
+233 YDGGIMTKIVNDSL
-247 EHITIKDMNGVY
+247 EHIIFKDMNGVY
-259 LDCNNSFLKDTKLKR
+259 LDCNDSFLKDLKLKR

-279 KSNANIVN
+279 KSSSNIYG
-287 LSEIEVS
+287 LSEIEAS
-294 AHKSDLEVIK
+294 IQKSDLEVIK

-330 FLDSYKNMVGII
+330 FWDSYKNLVGII
-342 ATGRD
+342 VTGRD

-354 ERMQQEFFANIS
+354 EKMQQEFFANIS

-383 RIVEKE
+383 KSVEKE
-389 YLEKRSAFNK
+389 VLEKRNSLNK
-399 YINIIDQNSK
+399 YIDIIDQNSK

-414 VDNLIDSTKMKC
+414 VDNLIESTRMKC
-426 GYYQYNPENNDIVS
+426 GYYEYNPKNYDIVS
-440 FIENIAMS
+440 FVENISMS
-448 VAEFAKQNNIDLK
+448 VADFAKQNNIDLI

-489 IKYNKVQGQIEV
+489 IKYNKAQGQIEV

-556 LIEIQGGAI
+556 LIEIQGGTI

-585 LSDQSNINKMYF
+585 LSDDSNIDKVYF
-597 NNYSSDLV
+597 NNDYHDLV

-613 DIYLKND
+613 DIYIGND

>member
-1 MEESVVDYKEVFRK
+1 MVNYKDVFRK
-15 MPKPV
+15 IPKPI
-20 LFIRYELNKDKKSVM
+20 LFIKYELNKDKNTTMK
-35 NIEFINDEAL
+35 IEFINDEAL

-51 CGELINKDFFE
+51 SDELIHKDFFDV
-62 ILPEFKE
+62 LPEFKD
-69 DKNFIDRVESIGS
+69 DKNFINRIESIEN
-82 DNIIYT
+82 DNIVCT

-98 GITIQKID
+98 SITIQKID
-106 EKYFAFYLEYC
+106 EKYFAFYLEHC
-117 IEKKVFDE
+117 IEKKIFDE
-125 INKLGNIFFIK
+125 INELGNIFFIK
-136 DKENRYMHSSDL
+136 DTENRYMYSSDL
-148 YNEYAGHPNIDM
+148 YNEYAGHPNLDM
-160 YGLTDFEIYP
+160 YGLTDFDVYSKENG
-170 EDIAAL
+170 DL
-176 YFDATK
+176 YFNAAK
-182 TLIDSK
+182 TFIDSK
-188 KAYSQEIWT
+188 QPYSKEIST

-207 HSIYSNDEIIGV
+207 YSIYSNGEV
-219 IGIYESVIGKLEKI
+219 IGIIGIFESVIGKLEKI
-233 YDGDIITKIVNNST
+233 YDGGIMTKIVNDSL
-247 EHITIKDMNGVY
+247 EHIIFKDMNGVY
-259 LDCNNSFLKDTKLKR
+259 LDCNDSFLKDLKLKR

-279 KSNANIVN
+279 KSSFNIYG
-287 LSEIEVS
+287 LSEIEAS
-294 AHKSDLEVIK
+294 IQKSDLEVIK

-330 FLDSYKNMVGII
+330 FLDSYKNLVGII
-342 ATGRD
+342 VTGRD

-354 ERMQQEFFANIS
+354 EKMQQEFFANIS

-383 RIVEKE
+383 KSVEKE
-389 YLEKRSAFNK
+389 VLEKRNSLNK
-399 YINIIDQNSK
+399 YIDIIDQNSK
-409 RLLKL
+409 RLLKF
-414 VDNLIDSTKMKC
+414 VDNLIDSTRMKC
-426 GYYQYNPENNDIVS
+426 GYYEYNPKNYDIVS
-440 FIENIAMS
+440 FVENISMS
-448 VAEFAKQNNIDLK
+448 VADFAKQNNIDLI
-461 FDTDVEEKI
+461 FDTNVEEKI

-489 IKYNKVQGQIEV
+489 IKYNKAQGQIEV

-556 LIEIQGGAI
+556 LIEIQGGTI

-585 LSDQSNINKMYF
+585 LSDDSNIDKVYF
-597 NNYSSDLV
+597 NNDYHDLV

-613 DIYLKND
+613 DIYIGND

>member
-1 MEESVVDYKEVFRK
+1 MVNYKDVFRK
-15 MPKPV
+15 IPKPV
-20 LFIRYELNKDKKSVM
+20 LFIKYELNKDKNTTMK
-35 NIEFINDEAL
+35 IEFINDEAL

-51 CGELINKDFFE
+51 SDELIHKDFFDV
-62 ILPEFKE
+62 LPEFKD
-69 DKNFIDRVESIGS
+69 DKNFINRIESIEN
-82 DNIIYT
+82 DNIVCT

-98 GITIQKID
+98 SITIQKID

-117 IEKKVFDE
+117 IEKKIFDE
-125 INKLGNIFFIK
+125 INELGNIFFIK
-136 DKENRYMHSSDL
+136 DRENRYMYSSDL
-148 YNEYAGHPNIDM
+148 YNEYEGHPNLDM
-160 YGLTDFEIYP
+160 YGLTDFDVYSKENG
-170 EDIAAL
+170 DL
-176 YFDATK
+176 YFNAAK
-182 TLIDSK
+182 TFIDSK
-188 KAYSQEIWT
+188 QPYSKEIST

-207 HSIYSNDEIIGV
+207 YSIYSNGEV
-219 IGIYESVIGKLEKI
+219 IGIIGIFESVIGKLEKI
-233 YDGDIITKIVNNST
+233 YDGGIMTKIVNDSL
-247 EHITIKDMNGVY
+247 EHIIFKDMNGVY
-259 LDCNNSFLKDTKLKR
+259 LDCNDSFLKDLKLKR

-279 KSNANIVN
+279 KSSSNIYG
-287 LSEIEVS
+287 LSEIEAS
-294 AHKSDLEVIK
+294 IQKSDLEVIK

-330 FLDSYKNMVGII
+330 FLDSYKNLVGII
-342 ATGRD
+342 VTGRD

-354 ERMQQEFFANIS
+354 EKMQQEFFANIS

-383 RIVEKE
+383 KSVEKE
-389 YLEKRSAFNK
+389 VLEKRNSLNK
-399 YINIIDQNSK
+399 YIDIIDQNSK

-414 VDNLIDSTKMKC
+414 VDNLIDSTRMKC
-426 GYYQYNPENNDIVS
+426 GYYEYNPKNYDIVS
-440 FIENIAMS
+440 FVENISMS
-448 VAEFAKQNNIDLK
+448 VADFAKQNNIDLI

-489 IKYNKVQGQIEV
+489 IKYNKAQGQIEV

-556 LIEIQGGAI
+556 LIEIQGGTI

-585 LSDQSNINKMYF
+585 LSDDSNIDKVYF
-597 NNYSSDLV
+597 NNDYHDLV

-613 DIYLKND
+613 DIYIGND

>member
-1 MEESVVDYKEVFRK
+1 MVNYKDVFRK
-15 MPKPV
+15 IPKPI
-20 LFIRYELNKDKKSVM
+20 LFIKYELNKDKNTTMK
-35 NIEFINDEAL
+35 IEFINDEAL

-51 CGELINKDFFE
+51 SDELIHKDFFDV
-62 ILPEFKE
+62 LPEFKD
-69 DKNFIDRVESIGS
+69 DKNFINRIESIEN
-82 DNIIYT
+82 DNIVCT

-98 GITIQKID
+98 SITIQKID
-106 EKYFAFYLEYC
+106 EKYFAFYLEHC
-117 IEKKVFDE
+117 IEKKIFDE
-125 INKLGNIFFIK
+125 INELGNIFFIK
-136 DKENRYMHSSDL
+136 DRENRYMYSSDL
-148 YNEYAGHPNIDM
+148 YNEYEGHPNLDM
-160 YGLTDFEIYP
+160 YGLTDFDVYSKENG
-170 EDIAAL
+170 DL
-176 YFDATK
+176 YFNAAK
-182 TLIDSK
+182 TFIDSK
-188 KAYSQEIWT
+188 QPYSKEIST

-207 HSIYSNDEIIGV
+207 YSIYSNGEV
-219 IGIYESVIGKLEKI
+219 IGIIGIFESVIGKLEKI
-233 YDGDIITKIVNNST
+233 YDGGIMTKIVNDSL
-247 EHITIKDMNGVY
+247 EHIIFKGMNGVY
-259 LDCNNSFLKDTKLKR
+259 LDCNDSFLKDLKLKR

-279 KSNANIVN
+279 KSSSNIYG
-287 LSEIEVS
+287 LSEIEAS
-294 AHKSDLEVIK
+294 IQKSDLEVIK

-330 FLDSYKNMVGII
+330 FLDSYKNLVGII
-342 ATGRD
+342 VTGRD

-354 ERMQQEFFANIS
+354 EKMQQEFFANIS

-383 RIVEKE
+383 KSVEKE
-389 YLEKRSAFNK
+389 VLEKRNSLNK
-399 YINIIDQNSK
+399 YIDIIDQNSK

-414 VDNLIDSTKMKC
+414 VDNLIESTRMKC
-426 GYYQYNPENNDIVS
+426 GYYEYNPKNYDIVS
-440 FIENIAMS
+440 FVENISMS
-448 VAEFAKQNNIDLK
+448 VADFAKQNNIDLI

-489 IKYNKVQGQIEV
+489 IKYNKAQGQIEV

-556 LIEIQGGAI
+556 LIEIQGGTI

-585 LSDQSNINKMYF
+585 LSDDSNIDKVYF
-597 NNYSSDLV
+597 NNDYHDLV

-613 DIYLKND
+613 DIYIGND

>member
-1 MEESVVDYKEVFRK
+1 MVNYKDVFRK
-15 MPKPV
+15 IPKPV
-20 LFIRYELNKDKKSVM
+20 LFIKYELNKDKNTTMK
-35 NIEFINDEAL
+35 IEFINDEAL

-51 CGELINKDFFE
+51 SDELIHKDFFDV
-62 ILPEFKE
+62 LPEFKD
-69 DKNFIDRVESIGS
+69 DKNFINRIESIEN
-82 DNIIYT
+82 DNIVCT

-98 GITIQKID
+98 SITIQKID
-106 EKYFAFYLEYC
+106 EKYFAFYLEHC
-117 IEKKVFDE
+117 IEKKIFDE
-125 INKLGNIFFIK
+125 INELGNIFFIK
-136 DKENRYMHSSDL
+136 DRENRYMYSSDL
-148 YNEYAGHPNIDM
+148 YNEYEGHPNLDM
-160 YGLTDFEIYP
+160 YGLTDFDVYSKENG
-170 EDIAAL
+170 DL
-176 YFDATK
+176 YFNAAK
-182 TLIDSK
+182 TFIDSK
-188 KAYSQEIWT
+188 QPYSKEIST

-207 HSIYSNDEIIGV
+207 YSIYSNGEV
-219 IGIYESVIGKLEKI
+219 IGIIGIFESVIGKLEKI
-233 YDGDIITKIVNNST
+233 YDGGIMTKIVNDSL
-247 EHITIKDMNGVY
+247 EHIIFKDMNGVY
-259 LDCNNSFLKDTKLKR
+259 LDCNDSFLKDLKLKR

-279 KSNANIVN
+279 KSSSNIYG
-287 LSEIEVS
+287 LSEIEAS
-294 AHKSDLEVIK
+294 IQKSDLEVIK

-330 FLDSYKNMVGII
+330 FLDSYKNLVGII
-342 ATGRD
+342 VTGRD

-354 ERMQQEFFANIS
+354 EKMQQEFFANIS

-383 RIVEKE
+383 KSVEKE
-389 YLEKRSAFNK
+389 VLEKRNSLNK
-399 YINIIDQNSK
+399 YIDIIDQNSK

-414 VDNLIDSTKMKC
+414 VDNLIESTRMKC
-426 GYYQYNPENNDIVS
+426 GYYEYNPKNYDIVS
-440 FIENIAMS
+440 FVENISMS
-448 VAEFAKQNNIDLK
+448 VADFAKQNNIDLI
-461 FDTDVEEKI
+461 FDTNVEEKI

-489 IKYNKVQGQIEV
+489 IKYNKAQGQIEV

-556 LIEIQGGAI
+556 LIEIQGGTI

-585 LSDQSNINKMYF
+585 LSDDSNIDKVYF
-597 NNYSSDLV
+597 NNDYHDLV

-613 DIYLKND
+613 DIYIGND

>member
-1 MEESVVDYKEVFRK
+1 MVNYKDVFRK
-15 MPKPV
+15 IPKPI
-20 LFIRYELNKDKKSVM
+20 LFIKYELNKDKNTTMK
-35 NIEFINDEAL
+35 IEFINDEAL

-51 CGELINKDFFE
+51 SDELIHKDFFDV
-62 ILPEFKE
+62 LPEFKD
-69 DKNFIDRVESIGS
+69 DKNFINRIESIEN
-82 DNIIYT
+82 DNIVCT

-98 GITIQKID
+98 SITIQKID
-106 EKYFAFYLEYC
+106 EKYFAFYLEHC
-117 IEKKVFDE
+117 IEKKIFDE
-125 INKLGNIFFIK
+125 INELGNIFFIK
-136 DKENRYMHSSDL
+136 DRENGYMYSSDL
-148 YNEYAGHPNIDM
+148 YNEYEGHPNLDM
-160 YGLTDFEIYP
+160 YGLTDFDVYSKENG
-170 EDIAAL
+170 DL
-176 YFDATK
+176 YFNAAK
-182 TLIDSK
+182 TFIDSK
-188 KAYSQEIWT
+188 QPYSKEIST

-207 HSIYSNDEIIGV
+207 YSIYSNGEV
-219 IGIYESVIGKLEKI
+219 IGIIGIFESVIGKLEKI
-233 YDGDIITKIVNNST
+233 YDGGIMTKIVNDSL
-247 EHITIKDMNGVY
+247 EHIIFKDMNGVY
-259 LDCNNSFLKDTKLKR
+259 LDCNDSFLKDLKLKR

-279 KSNANIVN
+279 KSSSNIYG
-287 LSEIEVS
+287 LSEIEAS
-294 AHKSDLEVIK
+294 IQKSDLEVIK

-330 FLDSYKNMVGII
+330 FLDSYKNLVGII
-342 ATGRD
+342 VTGRD

-354 ERMQQEFFANIS
+354 EKMQQEFFANIS

-383 RIVEKE
+383 KSVEKE
-389 YLEKRSAFNK
+389 VLEKRNSLNK
-399 YINIIDQNSK
+399 YIDIIDQNSK

-414 VDNLIDSTKMKC
+414 VDNLIESTRMKC
-426 GYYQYNPENNDIVS
+426 GYYEYNPKNYDIVS
-440 FIENIAMS
+440 FVENISMS
-448 VAEFAKQNNIDLK
+448 VADFAKQNNIDLI

-489 IKYNKVQGQIEV
+489 IKYNKAQRQIEV

-556 LIEIQGGAI
+556 LIEIQGGTI

-585 LSDQSNINKMYF
+585 LSDDSNIDKVYF
-597 NNYSSDLV
+597 NNDYHDLV

-613 DIYLKND
+613 DIYIGND

>member
-1 MEESVVDYKEVFRK
+1 MVNYKDVFRK
-15 MPKPV
+15 IPKPI
-20 LFIRYELNKDKKSVM
+20 LFIKYELNKDKNTTMK
-35 NIEFINDEAL
+35 IEFINDEAL

-51 CGELINKDFFE
+51 SDELIHKDFFDV
-62 ILPEFKE
+62 LPEFKD
-69 DKNFIDRVESIGS
+69 DKNFINRIESIEN
-82 DNIIYT
+82 DNIVCT

-98 GITIQKID
+98 SITIQKID
-106 EKYFAFYLEYC
+106 EKYFAFYLEHC
-117 IEKKVFDE
+117 IEKKIFDE
-125 INKLGNIFFIK
+125 INELGNIFFIK
-136 DKENRYMHSSDL
+136 DRENRYMYSSDL
-148 YNEYAGHPNIDM
+148 YNEYEGHPNLDM
-160 YGLTDFEIYP
+160 YGLTDFDVYSKENG
-170 EDIAAL
+170 DL
-176 YFDATK
+176 YFNAAK
-182 TLIDSK
+182 TFIDSK
-188 KAYSQEIWT
+188 QPYSKEIST

-207 HSIYSNDEIIGV
+207 YSIYSNGEV
-219 IGIYESVIGKLEKI
+219 IGIIGIFESVIGKLEKI
-233 YDGDIITKIVNNST
+233 YDGGIMTKIVNDSL
-247 EHITIKDMNGVY
+247 EHIIFKDMNGVY
-259 LDCNNSFLKDTKLKR
+259 LDCNDSFLKDLKLKR

-279 KSNANIVN
+279 KSSSNIYG
-287 LSEIEVS
+287 LSEIEAS
-294 AHKSDLEVIK
+294 IQKSDLEVIK

-330 FLDSYKNMVGII
+330 FWDSYKNLVGII
-342 ATGRD
+342 VTGRD

-354 ERMQQEFFANIS
+354 EKMQQEFFANIS

-376 FGSLQLI
+376 FSSLQLI
-383 RIVEKE
+383 KSVEKE
-389 YLEKRSAFNK
+389 VLEKRNSLNK
-399 YINIIDQNSK
+399 YIDIIDQNSK

-414 VDNLIDSTKMKC
+414 VDNLIESTRMKC
-426 GYYQYNPENNDIVS
+426 GYYEYNPKNYDIVS
-440 FIENIAMS
+440 FVENISMS
-448 VAEFAKQNNIDLK
+448 VADFAKQNNIDLI

-489 IKYNKVQGQIEV
+489 IKYNKAQGQIEV

-556 LIEIQGGAI
+556 LIEIQGGTI

-585 LSDQSNINKMYF
+585 LSDDSNIDKVYF
-597 NNYSSDLV
+597 NNDYHDLV

-613 DIYLKND
+613 DIYIGND

>member
-1 MEESVVDYKEVFRK
+1 MVNYKDVFRK
-15 MPKPV
+15 IPKPI
-20 LFIRYELNKDKKSVM
+20 LFIKYELNKDKNTTMK
-35 NIEFINDEAL
+35 IEFINDEAL

-51 CGELINKDFFE
+51 SDELIHKDFFDV
-62 ILPEFKE
+62 LPEFKD
-69 DKNFIDRVESIGS
+69 DKNFINRIESIEN
-82 DNIIYT
+82 DNIVCT

-98 GITIQKID
+98 SITIQKID
-106 EKYFAFYLEYC
+106 EKYFAFYLEHC
-117 IEKKVFDE
+117 IEKKIFDE
-125 INKLGNIFFIK
+125 INELGNIFFIK
-136 DKENRYMHSSDL
+136 DRENTYMYSSDL
-148 YNEYAGHPNIDM
+148 YNEYAGHPNLDM
-160 YGLTDFEIYP
+160 YGLTDFDVYSKENG
-170 EDIAAL
+170 DL
-176 YFDATK
+176 YFNAAK
-182 TLIDSK
+182 TFIDSK
-188 KAYSQEIWT
+188 QPYSKEIST

-207 HSIYSNDEIIGV
+207 YSIYSNGEV
-219 IGIYESVIGKLEKI
+219 IGIIGIFESVIGKLEKI
-233 YDGDIITKIVNNST
+233 YDGGIMTKIVNDSL
-247 EHITIKDMNGVY
+247 EHIIFKDMNGVY
-259 LDCNNSFLKDTKLKR
+259 LDCNDSFLKDLKLKR

-279 KSNANIVN
+279 KSSSNIYG
-287 LSEIEVS
+287 LSEIEAS
-294 AHKSDLEVIK
+294 IQKSDLEVIK

-330 FLDSYKNMVGII
+330 FLDSYKNLVGII
-342 ATGRD
+342 VTGRD

-354 ERMQQEFFANIS
+354 EKMQQEFFANIS

-383 RIVEKE
+383 KSVEKE
-389 YLEKRSAFNK
+389 VLEKRNSLNK
-399 YINIIDQNSK
+399 YIDIIDQNSK

-414 VDNLIDSTKMKC
+414 VDNLIDSTRMKC
-426 GYYQYNPENNDIVS
+426 GYYEYKPKNYDIVS
-440 FIENIAMS
+440 FVENISMS
-448 VAEFAKQNNIDLK
+448 VADFAKQNNIDLI

-489 IKYNKVQGQIEV
+489 IKYNKAQGQIEV

-510 VITVKDTGVG
+510 VIRVKDTGVG

-556 LIEIQGGAI
+556 LIEIQGGTI

-585 LSDQSNINKMYF
+585 LSDDSNIDKVYF
-597 NNYSSDLV
+597 NNDYHDLV

-613 DIYLKND
+613 DIYIGND